1 MVVDFDW
8 LADELWKRS
17 SLDHLGHGS
26 EDPSSGI
33 MLDERQ
39 FLSIGLPWL
48 TPIVSRRWIGQ
59 RVCLFSECPGRR
71 HRTSLVSS
79 RLKKQLDL
87 QPWWFDVLRS
97 AVLSSHPE
105 SACLVVVSD
114 TAPARAVRRASQLFN
129 RRVMHFRVCPGRLL
143 RSPDCVSRWL
153 RDAVRELSQ
162 AQPASSVDQ
171 HSELQVL
178 VSPEIGEPTG
188 NSDAAQSNP
197 ILEFPLEDR
206 LLFAAADRIQVLSV
220 RAAGQIL
227 RLIDAHLRDSE
238 RVAIPVLIAS
248 DESRQLPNAVSVLPP
263 GWTPWLFEGDT
274 AHVQEMDRDVS
285 DPNPSTAFEASL
297 LTNPDDWLLH
307 WTRAASG
314 PWPGESEDDYLD
326 HLILRTGGADHSALA
341 TLCRILC
348 DGVLRASTTG
358 IRGGFGVVA
367 FTAVP
372 LCEFRE
378 RRIFRGHRTRFDF
391 EPWGIAIR
399 KSVLLQ
405 KGARPVIYGDE
416 AVWQTL
422 PEEQRPWFQK
432 IIFEESK
439 STLTEKEWRIQ
450 GDLILKDLRKED
462 LCVFVDSVVDA
473 HRVRQ
478 MRNWSVTVTP
488 D

>member
-8 LADELWKRS
+8 LADELWNRS
-17 SLDHLGHGS
+17 SLDHRGDGS
-26 EDPSSGI
+26 GAASWGI
-33 MLDERQ
+33 TLEGGQ
-39 FLSIGLPWL
+39 FLTAGLPWL
-48 TPIVSRRWIGQ
+48 APAVSRRWIGP
-59 RVCLFSECPGRR
+59 RVCLFSEHPGRR
-71 HRTSLVSS
+71 HRISLVSS
-79 RLKKQLDL
+79 RLRKQLDL
-87 QPWWFDVLRS
+87 ETWWFDVLRS

-129 RRVMHFRVCPGRLL
+129 RPLMHFRVGRGVSL
-143 RSPDCVSRWL
+143 RSLDCVSRWL
-153 RDAVRELSQ
+153 RDALRELSQ
-162 AQPASSVDQ
+162 DQPASLFDQ

-178 VSPEIGEPTG
+178 VSPEIGEPDG
-188 NSDAAQSNP
+188 NPDATLASP
-197 ILEFPLEDR
+197 ILDLPIEDR
-206 LLFAAADRIQVLSV
+206 LLFAAADRIQVLSL
-220 RAAGQIL
+220 RPAGQIL
-227 RLIDAHLRDSE
+227 RLVDAHLRDSE
-238 RVAIPVLIAS
+238 RAVVPVLIAS
-248 DESRQLPNAVSVLPP
+248 DESRQLPGVVSNLTP

-274 AHVQEMDRDVS
+274 THVQEMDREVS
-285 DPNPSTAFEASL
+285 EPRPSSTFEESL
-297 LTNPDDWLLH
+297 LTNPEDWLLH
-307 WTRAASG
+307 WTRATPG

-326 HLILRTGGADHSALA
+326 HLILRTGDADHSALA

-348 DGVLRASTTG
+348 EGVLRASASG
-358 IRGGFGVVA
+358 IRSGFGVVA

-399 KSVLLQ
+399 KSALLQ

-432 IIFEESK
+432 ITFEEST
-439 STLTEKEWRIQ
+439 STQTEQEWRIQ

-462 LCVFVDSVVDA
+462 LCVFVDSIADA
-473 HRVRQ
+473 YRVRQ
-478 MRNWSVTVTP
+478 LEDWTVAVTP